1 MAAKRKRIIL
11 DRASTVAFSF
21 GQRAFLSGSLEKAEK
36 RGEKLAMVL
45 FRLDKKHRERT
56 KANLALAFPEWSEE
70 KREQTA
76 LEVYKHFGRTAAEVM
91 RTPLRTVEEVNSAE
105 VIGRENLENAHAL
118 GKGVLITT
126 AHYGNWE
133 RFAHWFTVNGYTLN
147 VVARDANQG
156 AVTQKINAIR
166 TQAGAEVMS
175 RGNAA
180 RAILS
185 KLKTGDLVGILND
198 QNNGDCFV
206 PFFGQP
212 CGTAMGPAVMHLR
225 TGAPI
230 IPCYFTRLGTGRYR
244 AEFHE
249 PIDSDSLDRD
259 QERITARIN
268 EVLESQIRKHP
279 EQWLWLHDRW
289 KSARKAGLLK

>member
-1 MAAKRKRIIL
+1 MASKKRIFL
-11 DRASTVAFSF
+11 DKASTVAFSF
-21 GQRAFLSGSLEKAEK
+21 GQRAFLSGSLERAER
-36 RGEKLAMVL
+36 RGEKLAQVL
-45 FRLDKKHRERT
+45 YRLDKKHRERT
-56 KANLALAFPEWSEE
+56 KANLALAFPEWSSE
-70 KREQTA
+70 KREETA
-76 LEVYKHFGRTAAEVM
+76 RDVYMHFGRVTADVM

-105 VIGRENLENAHAL
+105 VIGRENLESAYAM
-118 GKGVLITT
+118 GKGVLIVT

-156 AVTQKINAIR
+156 AVTQKINLIR
-166 TQAGAEVMS
+166 AQAGAEVMS

-206 PFFGQP
+206 PFFGHP
-212 CGTAMGPAVMHLR
+212 CGTALGPAVMHLR

-230 IPCYFTRLGTGRYR
+230 IPCYFTRLGPGQYR

-249 PIDSDSLDRD
+249 AVDGDAFDRD
-259 QERITARIN
+259 QIRITARIN

-289 KSARKAGLLK
+289 KSARKAGLLV

>member
-1 MAAKRKRIIL
+1 MASKKRIFL

-21 GQRAFLSGSLEKAEK
+21 GQRAFMSGSLERAEK
-36 RGEKLAMVL
+36 RGERLAMVL
-45 FRLDKKHRERT
+45 YKLDKKHRERT
-56 KANLALAFPEWSEE
+56 KANLALAFPEWTET
-70 KREQTA
+70 KREEVS

-105 VIGRENLENAHAL
+105 VIGRENLEKAHAL
-118 GKGVLITT
+118 GKGVLIIT

-156 AVTQKINAIR
+156 KVTERINQIR

-206 PFFGQP
+206 PFFGKP

-230 IPCYFTRLGTGRYR
+230 IPCYFTRLGPGQYR

-249 PIDSDSLDRD
+249 EVRGEDFDRD

-268 EVLESQIRKHP
+268 EVLESQIRQHP

-289 KSARKAGLLK
+289 KSARKAGLLP

>member
-1 MAAKRKRIIL
+1 MSSKKRIFL
-11 DRASTVAFSF
+11 DRASTAAFGF
-21 GQRAFLSGSLEKAEK
+21 GQRVFLSGGIERAER

-45 FRLDKKHRERT
+45 YRLDKKHRRRT
-56 KANLALAFPEWSEE
+56 QANLQMAFPEWN
-70 KREQTA
+70 EQKVHDTA
-76 LEVYKHFGRTAAEVM
+76 LEVYRHFGRVTADFL

-105 VIGRENLENAHAL
+105 VVGREHLEAAHAL
-118 GKGVLITT
+118 GKGVLIIT

-156 AVTQKINAIR
+156 LVTEKMTALRNK
-166 TQAGAEVMS
+166 AGAAVLS

-180 RAILS
+180 RAILG

-206 PFFGQP
+206 PFFGKP
-212 CGTAMGPAVMHLR
+212 CGTALGPAVLHLR
-225 TGAPI
+225 TGAPL
-230 IPCYFTRLGTGRYR
+230 IPSYFTRLGPGKYR
-244 AEFHE
+244 AEFHA
-249 PIDSDSLDRD
+249 PVLGDDFDRD
-259 QERITARIN
+259 EIKITTRLN
-268 EVLESQIRKHP
+268 EILESVVRQHP

-289 KSARKAGLLK
+289 KSARLRGLF